1 MEFTVHLPLPSC
13 SVPLD
18 SFRAILIYRRL
29 AFPPLLYYI
38 GAGAIQRGKPPSSRV
53 PYGGAALLMLDL
65 QAYGP
70 VPGLVGLAGISCCSF
85 SAAVRRILCLPVTS
99 HLP

>member
-18 SFRAILIYRRL
+18 SLLAILIYRCL
-29 AFPPLLYYI
+29 AFPALVFYM

-53 PYGGAALLMLDL
+53 PYGGAALLTLDL

-70 VPGLVGLAGISCCSF
+70 VPGLVGLAGIWCCSF
-85 SAAVRRILCLPVTS
+85 SAAVRHTLCLPVTS